1 MRWKI
6 LIEEF
11 GLKIVYIKGDDN
23 TIADAL
29 SRLDIRGESPSYKK
43 TQQQLCFAMRLFT
56 SIKRSEESHLDQNEG
71 ESDDSPFPLDLEV
84 VAREQKKDKVLVA
97 KSKRDGQKIKK
108 EVVQDV
114 ELITHE
120 GKVYIPPRLRD
131 DVLN

>member
-1 MRWKI
+1 MRWQI

-11 GLKIVYIKGDDN
+11 GPEIVYIKGDDN

-56 SIKRSEESHLDQNEG
+56 SIKQSEESYLNQNEG
-71 ESDDSPFPLDLEV
+71 KSDDSPFPLDLEV

-97 KSKRDGQKIKK
+97 RS
-108 EVVQDV
+108 
-114 ELITHE
+114 
-120 GKVYIPPRLRD
+120 
-131 DVLN
+131 